1 MTVSG
6 YYRWFRKN
14 WPYAG
19 LPLAA
24 YLTVFAVLFVRP
36 VNFPAFL
43 IILMTPLYMIHETE
57 EYIFPGGFGDF
68 FNRRI
73 FGIEAENGPMGE
85 TFIFAINVGAGLVS
99 SSVVRHLVVLPIG
112 TRALGS
118 VFRLFAGLAHI
129 PLSIKGRKLYNP
141 GLVVSLLLNIPGGAA
156 VIWYLSAQGIIRQP
170 LMNYHLLIGLGL
182 NLLLP
187 VMGLIVFRR
196 YQRRTHQEAS
206 AHG

>member
-1 MTVSG
+1 MVQEKLALCRASSGSVSHRFCG
-6 YYRWFRKN
+6 ALCQ
-14 WPYAG
+14 AG
-19 LPLAA
+19 QFSRLPD
-24 YLTVFAVLFVRP
+24 YSDDSSIYDSRNGRV
-36 VNFPAFL
+36 
-43 IILMTPLYMIHETE
+43 H
-57 EYIFPGGFGDF
+57 FPGGFGDF

-85 TFIFAINVGAGLVS
+85 TFIFAINVGLVWFLLPLFGILSFYQLELGLWV
-99 SSVVRHLVVLPIG
+99 PYF
-112 TRALGS
+112 A
-118 VFRLFAGLAHI
+118 FFAGLAHI

>member
-85 TFIFAINVGAGLVS
+85 TFIFAINVGLVWFLLPLFGILSFYQLELGLWV
-99 SSVVRHLVVLPIG
+99 PYF
-112 TRALGS
+112 A
-118 VFRLFAGLAHI
+118 FFAGLAHF